1 MTLLTTLIPAYKKDF
16 LGQAFLG
23 LRQQRFRDFRV
34 ILSDD
39 SPGAEITAMIRD
51 GQFDGLLS
59 GIDLL
64 VVRGPQNFYLNHQ
77 ALLDHWNG
85 QTPLVHFHLDDDII
99 YPDFYQ
105 THAQAHANHR
115 VAATISRR
123 WLSASDGRPAFSVP
137 VPAFVSAGEQRVV
150 TFGADE
156 LFATTV
162 TVCDNWLGELSNMVL
177 SAEGARHY
185 PRPPAQ
191 GLNYFGLPDVGF
203 LLEASRHLPL
213 ACVLD
218 YLGVFRQHE
227 QQTTHGRRS
236 HSARI
241 AFLCWIAYAFAA
253 WQEGRI
259 TAAQAVNA
267 IAVASQ
273 RAVQHLA
280 DDLVVLEYLALLEQH
295 SGSLDALC
303 AEFTAFWRRLLAS
316 QPATRPLE
324 LQAA

>member
-1 MTLLTTLIPAYKKDF
+1 
-16 LGQAFLG
+16 
-23 LRQQRFRDFRV
+23 
-34 ILSDD
+34 
-39 SPGAEITAMIRD
+39 
-51 GQFDGLLS
+51 
-59 GIDLL
+59 
-64 VVRGPQNFYLNHQ
+64 
-77 ALLDHWNG
+77 
-85 QTPLVHFHLDDDII
+85 
-99 YPDFYQ
+99 
-105 THAQAHANHR
+105 
-115 VAATISRR
+115 
-123 WLSASDGRPAFSVP
+123 

-295 SGSLDALC
+295 SGVDALC
-303 AEFTAFWRRLLAS
+303 AEFTAFGGACW
-316 QPATRPLE
+316 PANPRPDRSSFRPPE
-324 LQAA
+324 RGSAGPQTTGGGHGGRTSI